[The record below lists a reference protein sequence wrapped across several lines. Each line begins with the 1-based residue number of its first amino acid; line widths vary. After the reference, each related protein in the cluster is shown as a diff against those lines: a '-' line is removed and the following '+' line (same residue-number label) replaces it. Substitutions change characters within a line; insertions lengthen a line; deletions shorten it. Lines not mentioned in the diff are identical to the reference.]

1 MGDPELHMGPIPG
14 KDHIYS
20 QLDTRSYGKILARH
34 LTIANANEP
43 VNFVFIFLYLIIL

>member
-1 MGDPELHMGPIPG
+1 MRDPELHMGPIPG

-34 LTIANANEP
+34 VAIANANEP
-43 VNFVFIFLYLIIL
+43 DQQISCLLFFT